1 MSPKQKA
8 SLAAAMIAS
17 ALLGGA
23 VTQLAIPPDIRRPI
37 LVQLK
42 IERGRPAVW
51 APAVEGLWLWQPL
64 VKAWSDEW
72 LLTQPKMAIVRG
84 VGPRGDDG
92 LIVVVTQQLDGTLA
106 PSDEIKSIRELGPGY
121 WTFLRPL
128 RPNDPMWKGG
138 EPLP

>member
-1 MSPKQKA
+1 MTRRAKFGTAAAVMA
-8 SLAAAMIAS
+8 SL
-17 ALLGGA
+17 LLGYGTA
-23 VTQLAIPPDIRRPI
+23 TITIPPDIRRPI

-106 PSDEIKSIRELGPGY
+106 PSDEIKSIRELASGY

-128 RPNDPMWKGG
+128 RGDDPTWKGA
-138 EPLP
+138 ER

>member
-1 MSPKQKA
+1 MTRRAKFGTAAAVMA
-8 SLAAAMIAS
+8 SL
-17 ALLGGA
+17 LLGYGTA
-23 VTQLAIPPDIRRPI
+23 TITIPPDIRRPI

-106 PSDEIKSIRELGPGY
+106 PSDEIKSIRELASGY

-128 RPNDPMWKGG
+128 RPNDPMWKGAD
-138 EPLP
+138 